1 MPQIINTNIMSLN
14 AQRHLNNSQSAMKT
28 SLERLSSGLR
38 INSAKDDAAGLAI
51 SDRMTAQI
59 RGMNQAIRNAN
70 DGISLGQTGEAAL
83 GEVTNGLQRMR
94 ELAVQSR
101 NATNSTSDRESLDAE
116 FQQLA
121 AEIDRIATTTAF
133 NGRKI
138 LDGSFGSAA
147 FQVGANVGETISVDV
162 ATSMRTNAIGMYSS
176 RTVTMADTLNATT
189 SDTLTMD
196 TSGDMVVNGTNVGA
210 AVAGTYGRGQNSA
223 YSVANAI
230 NLGTDTH
237 GVTAVANSLSETFTA
252 ATLANFAF
260 TDVGTTSDTLTYTL
274 TINDK
279 QVFVQTEAAAT
290 PKTAS
295 ELASLINGV
304 SETSGVTA
312 AAQSNGDLVLTSADG
327 RNIEIKE
334 VLSGSTSADADLLT
348 TYFGNSLDAT
358 GATSATA
365 IDYHKSTISLSSSSS
380 MTIDIASGS
389 ADFLSDSDLDPA
401 DSALTVEAAG
411 ISSRNVLDTAAAD
424 LAISSIDQ
432 AIKDVDVFRGT
443 FGAIQS
449 RFEST
454 IASLQA
460 SSESLSAARSRIR
473 DADFAAESA
482 ELLRTQILQQAG
494 TAMLAQANAAPQNV
508 LSLLR

>member
-1 MPQIINTNIMSLN
+1 MPQIINTNVSSLN
-14 AQRHLNNSQSAMKT
+14 AQRHLNTSQSAMKT

-51 SDRMTAQI
+51 SNRMTAQI

-70 DGISLGQTGEAAL
+70 DGISLGQTGDSAL
-83 GEVTNGLQRMR
+83 GEVTNALQRMR
-94 ELAVQSR
+94 ELSVQSR

-162 ATSMRTNAIGMYSS
+162 STSMRTNSIGMYAS
-176 RTVTMADTLNATT
+176 RTLTMADSLNATT
-189 SDTLTMD
+189 TDSLTMD
-196 TSGDMVVNGTNVGA
+196 ADGDLSINGTNVGA

-223 YSVANAI
+223 YAVANAI

-237 GVTAVANSLSETFTA
+237 GVTAVANSLSKTFTA
-252 ATLANFAF
+252 ASLSNFGF
-260 TDVGTTSDTLTYTL
+260 TDATTADTLTYTL
-274 TINDK
+274 TIND
-279 QVFVQTEAAAT
+279 QQIFVQGEADAV
-290 PKTAS
+290 KTAS
-295 ELASLINGV
+295 DLASLINGFN
-304 SETSGVTA
+304 ETTGVTA
-312 AAQSNGDLVLTSADG
+312 AAQSNGDLVLTAADG

-334 VLSGSTSADADLLT
+334 VLAGASDAASDTLTS
-348 TYFGNSLDAT
+348 YFGNSLT
-358 GATSATA
+358 GAAATQ
-365 IDYHKSTISLSSSSS
+365 IDYYKSTVSLSSSSS
-380 MTIDIASGS
+380 MTLDLASGA
-389 ADFLSDSDLDPA
+389 ADFLSDTDLDPA
-401 DSALTVEAAG
+401 DSAATVEASG
-411 ISSRNVLDTAAAD
+411 LVSRNILTTDAAD

-432 AIKDVDVFRGT
+432 AIKDVDSFRGT
-443 FGAIQS
+443 FGAIQT

-454 IASLQA
+454 ISSLQA
-460 SSESLSAARSRIR
+460 SAENLSAARSRIR
-473 DADFAAESA
+473 DTDFAAESA

-494 TAMLAQANAAPQNV
+494 TAMLSQANALPQNV
-508 LSLLR
+508 LSLLQ